1 MSFVCH
7 LTFIS
12 TISTAGNVS
21 IYGIKYPPFLRS
33 ISIIQLILSSPI
45 QQFNNPTVQHL
56 KNPTNLSL
64 NISSTSDLLQTSFI
78 KMQNTIVTLL
88 PFLLA
93 AVSALPAAPSMDSL
107 AVPAASP
114 NAAIP
119 GNIGF
124 IDGEPIFESA
134 KIAKASNSATMPDPE
149 VILAFMSKPFTLLT
163 IDQVNGLNGESGL
176 NDIEGPG
183 VPGCPACS
191 GLPPADVKE
200 ANDNLQNLA
209 HWTDRFCAQ
218 EDLEEE
224 IVNGHCKEWAE
235 TTMKYKGNTVF
246 KASGCP
252 EFAWFC

>member
-1 MSFVCH
+1 MQ
-7 LTFIS
+7 T
-12 TISTAGNVS
+12 TI
-21 IYGIKYPPFLRS
+21 F
-33 ISIIQLILSSPI
+33 
-45 QQFNNPTVQHL
+45 
-56 KNPTNLSL
+56 
-64 NISSTSDLLQTSFI
+64 
-78 KMQNTIVTLL
+78 TLL
-88 PFLLA
+88 PFLL
-93 AVSALPAAPSMDSL
+93 AVSALPAAPSI
-107 AVPAASP
+107 ATV
-114 NAAIP
+114 P

-124 IDGEPIFESA
+124 TDGKPIFESA
-134 KIAKASNSATMPDPE
+134 KIAKIAKPSNSVTMPDPE
-149 VILAFMSKPFTLLT
+149 TILAFMAKPFTLLT

-176 NDIEGPG
+176 NDVEGPG